1 MIMVAAMK
9 IGYVR
14 TSTTDQKASL
24 LAQEKTLL
32 NNGCTQV
39 FKEEKSGTNLDRP
52 ILNELLENTLKKD
65 DILVVT
71 TLSRLARNIK
81 DLQSLLELIEAIGAS
96 LVILDLNIDS
106 KTATGKLLLNIMSA
120 LNQFEVELMKER
132 QTVGIQKAKADGKY
146 KGRAVMDESLQQRI
160 VDLSN
165 KGNSREDVAL
175 LCKVGVA
182 TVYRILK
189 QAKEGV

>member
-1 MIMVAAMK
+1 MAVVK

-32 NNGCTQV
+32 NSGCAQV

-65 DILVVT
+65 DVLVVT

-81 DLQSLLELIEAIGAS
+81 DLQSLLELIDAIGAS

-132 QTVGIQKAKADGKY
+132 QLVGIQKAKNEGKY
-146 KGRAVMDESLQQRI
+146 KGRAVMDESLKQRI
-160 VDLSN
+160 IDLSN
-165 KGNSREDVAL
+165 KGNSRGDVAH
-175 LCKVGVA
+175 LCNVGVA
-182 TVYRILK
+182 TVYRVLK